1 LILRLRF
8 LKKIRQTSSKSV
20 GQKIESMILAN
31 KMQLYSRPKTRPT
44 TVINGKS
51 LKSVTQVV
59 RLISFESDFPDFS
72 PVIQIRAK
80 TEATSGAEVKEVEKV
95 NGVRICQSR
104 VGNPILQFLVKLK
117 DNDNE
122 NIW

>member
-1 LILRLRF
+1 MLPRR
-8 LKKIRQTSSKSV
+8 S
-20 GQKIESMILAN
+20 KIEKMILAN

-44 TVINGKS
+44 TVIKS
-51 LKSVTQVV
+51 LRSVTQVA
-59 RLISFESDFPDFS
+59 RLISFESDFPNFS

-95 NGVRICQSR
+95 NGVRIFQSR